1 MRLKMRGMSKVL
13 QLICSLKV
21 RPGIACT
28 ARQKR
33 LVSLPWWPSF
43 PHRITLMSTTIRPP
57 SSSMK
62 VMSWISDNL
71 IVPPILT
78 GYRTSWMSSHGPC
91 LSLVKRVRSHFYST
105 TTVHQPTMIVTDM
118 LVAVLNTCTKEE
130 LEESDEEIALV
141 SQQVTSDDSVERRK
155 VIKNKIMAVG
165 RMARVFALLRYVP
178 SCT

>member
-1 MRLKMRGMSKVL
+1 
-13 QLICSLKV
+13 
-21 RPGIACT
+21 
-28 ARQKR
+28 
-33 LVSLPWWPSF
+33 
-43 PHRITLMSTTIRPP
+43 
-57 SSSMK
+57 
-62 VMSWISDNL
+62 
-71 IVPPILT
+71 
-78 GYRTSWMSSHGPC
+78 
-91 LSLVKRVRSHFYST
+91 
-105 TTVHQPTMIVTDM
+105 MIVTDM